1 MWNEK
6 FEAIIRNHLPF
17 LPADGPLAED
27 LVLRDFGLDSMA
39 MVDVLAQLENE
50 FGTRFVD
57 DAMNMSNFA
66 TPRTLWET
74 LSRMSASTG

>member
-1 MWNEK
+1 MWDEK
-6 FEAIIRNHLPF
+6 FEAIVRSHLPF
-17 LPADGPLAED
+17 LPSDAPLAED
-27 LVLRDFGLDSMA
+27 LVLRDFGMDSMV
-39 MVDVLAQLENE
+39 MVDVLAQLEKE

-74 LSRMSASTG
+74 LARMSAPTD

>member
-6 FEAIIRNHLPF
+6 FEAILRSHLPF
-17 LPADGPLAED
+17 LPAGEPLAED
-27 LVLRDFGLDSMA
+27 LELRDFGLDSMG
-39 MVDVLAQLENE
+39 MVEVLARLEKE

-74 LSRMSASTG
+74 LTRMTASAA